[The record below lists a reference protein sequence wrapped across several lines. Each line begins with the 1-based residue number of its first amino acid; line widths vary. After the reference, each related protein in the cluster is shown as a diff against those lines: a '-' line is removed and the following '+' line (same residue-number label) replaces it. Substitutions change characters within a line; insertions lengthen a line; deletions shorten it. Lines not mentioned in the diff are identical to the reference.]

1 MSVFLPIFFFLAI
14 HITGCVEDSGISKNS
29 REVMVTPQDELSTAS
44 LVQKVTGHSE
54 PEVPGFF
61 SSAGEREEYEQWQTL
76 KAIADWYRLL
86 VEFNLAYRNHDGK
99 DLDTVK
105 LVEKVTGLRES
116 PDPGFF
122 SSSYGR
128 MPHNHW
134 HRLKARADR
143 MKLLKS
149 LDPSIDMKTLAEK
162 VVAMEEGRNSDPDSE
177 ASGAWIDESAS
188 SQIFAP
194 YRPDAYG
201 PGVNA
206 DATGRPF
213 IWKPDTAGPRVFDPF
228 LRVQPDM
235 YGPGIGMDQYGRP
248 MRPACPRGWAGPC

>member
-1 MSVFLPIFFFLAI
+1 MSVMPAYLLFLAI
-14 HITGCVEDSGISKNS
+14 HITGCVEDSVISKNNP
-29 REVMVTPQDELSTAS
+29 EVMVPPQDELSTAS

-61 SSAGEREEYEQWQTL
+61 SSAAEREEYEQWQTL

-86 VEFNLAYRNHDGK
+86 VEFNLAYRNNEGK

-105 LVEKVTGLRES
+105 LVEKVTGSRES

-134 HRLKARADR
+134 HRLKTRADR

-149 LDPSIDMKTLAEK
+149 LDPSIDLKTLAAK
-162 VVAMEEGRNSDPDSE
+162 VVAMEERRNSDPDSE
-177 ASGAWIDESAS
+177 ASQSLTDESAS
-188 SQIFAP
+188 SQFFTP
-194 YRPDAYG
+194 YRLDVYG

-213 IWKPDTAGPRVFDPF
+213 IWKPDTAGPGVFDPF

-248 MRPACPRGWAGPC
+248 MRPACPPGWAGPC

>member
-1 MSVFLPIFFFLAI
+1 MP
-14 HITGCVEDSGISKNS
+14 KNS
-29 REVMVTPQDELSTAS
+29 REVMVTPQDKLGTAS
-44 LVQKVTGHSE
+44 LVQKVTGHPE

-61 SSAGEREEYEQWQTL
+61 SSADEREAYESWQTL
-76 KAIADWYRLL
+76 KAIADWYRLI
-86 VEFNLAYRNHDGK
+86 VEFNLAYRSHDGK

-105 LVEKVTGLRES
+105 LVEKVTGLREP

-128 MPHNHW
+128 MPYNHW

-149 LDPSIDMKTLAEK
+149 FDQSIDLKALVEK
-162 VVAMEEGRNSDPDSE
+162 VIAMEEGPNSDPASEVSE
-177 ASGAWIDESAS
+177 AGIDDSAAS
-188 SQIFAP
+188 RFFPP
-194 YRPDAYG
+194 YTSDAYG

-213 IWKPDTAGPRVFDPF
+213 IWKPDTPEPRVFDPF

-235 YGPGIGMDQYGRP
+235 YGPSIGMDQYGRP
-248 MRPACPRGWAGPC
+248 VKPACPPGWAGSC